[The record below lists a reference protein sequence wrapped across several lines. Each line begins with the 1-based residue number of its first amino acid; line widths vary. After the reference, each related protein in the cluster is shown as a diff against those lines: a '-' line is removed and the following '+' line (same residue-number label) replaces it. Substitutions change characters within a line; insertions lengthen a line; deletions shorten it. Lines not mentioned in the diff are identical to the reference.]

1 MIYVLQVFVSISFW
15 PLGTISNA
23 CIMFVD
29 QFRQS
34 VDLYSSPNSRLQA
47 RRALRSSRP
56 QSASCNILAHRS
68 PHACFYLILATLNY
82 FNLSSVF
89 ILHYHAFN
97 PLPIFFFSCLIL
109 TDAAL
114 TCLKCLRGRVAVLRD
129 R

>member
-1 MIYVLQVFVSISFW
+1 M
-15 PLGTISNA
+15 P
-23 CIMFVD
+23 
-29 QFRQS
+29 
-34 VDLYSSPNSRLQA
+34 SPSLLQA

-97 PLPIFFFSCLIL
+97 PLPIFYLFLSYTNRRCANLPEMSARACGSIQRDSEREIKASIATCEFIL
-109 TDAAL
+109 L
-114 TCLKCLRGRVAVLRD
+114 HVIEF
-129 R
+129 